1 MLNYDL
7 DIDEVVNRIKKMNA
21 CTVGLQFPEG
31 LKTNAVDIA
40 RIIENNTDATVIIS
54 ADPCYGAC
62 DVADNDFG
70 AVVDLL
76 VHFGHRPL
84 PIDYGLPVMFIDAR
98 STMDIKECVG
108 SALGYLEGYNKIG
121 LVTTTQHL
129 HALNEIADFLEQNG
143 KEVLMSEG
151 VGTTRGQVLGCN
163 FSGIKDVDADA
174 YLYVGTGKFHALG
187 IKLFTDKP
195 VVVADPYL
203 GDASELDEFA
213 DRILRIRFARI
224 AKAMEA
230 EKFGIIVSSKKGQSR
245 MVLAKSLKSMLEES
259 GREAFLILL
268 DDVSPN
274 LLLPFIDIDA
284 FVMTACP
291 RIAIDDSKMYK
302 KPLLT
307 PPELEIVLGKRK
319 WEDYEIDE
327 IKYND

>member
-1 MLNYDL
+1 ML
-7 DIDEVVNRIKKMNA
+7 RI
-21 CTVGLQFPEG
+21 TILEQ
-31 LKTNAVDIA
+31 LLI
-40 RIIENNTDATVIIS
+40 
-54 ADPCYGAC
+54 Y
-62 DVADNDFG
+62 
-70 AVVDLL
+70 L

-98 STMDIKECVG
+98 SIMDIKECVG

-224 AKAMEA
+224 LKQWRQRSSGNHSFIQEGPVKNGACK
-230 EKFGIIVSSKKGQSR
+230 IIKEYV
-245 MVLAKSLKSMLEES
+245 
-259 GREAFLILL
+259 GRIWKRSVF
-268 DDVSPN
+268 N
-274 LLLPFIDIDA
+274 L
-284 FVMTACP
+284 T
-291 RIAIDDSKMYK
+291 R
-302 KPLLT
+302 
-307 PPELEIVLGKRK
+307 
-319 WEDYEIDE
+319 
-327 IKYND
+327 